1 MNAIESG
8 VRLERMHIGSEQCL
22 AFFTDDQPWRRLGYL
37 RTTFSGPKLGKTW
50 SDVVRNK
57 DFTRTRFFHNQTENF
72 FRNQRNLLIIKR
84 NHHGILENVCHSPLQ
99 KKNEFQREQ
108 QPARVQ
114 TLAQLSPSRL
124 PQLPMQLEVRFQRT
138 ADVSCTRSRINGDSA
153 QAGEGNCT
161 YLVVCTV
168 FTAYFHRQI
177 VHLARLLFQVV
188 HFERL
193 EYASYED
200 SKIQAVLTRTHSHDR
215 QCIG

>member
-8 VRLERMHIGSEQCL
+8 LRLERTHIGSEQCL
-22 AFFTDDQPWRRLGYL
+22 AFFTDDCLGAGQVIYEPHFPDQSQARPGAMSFETKISL
-37 RTTFSGPKLGKTW
+37 GPGFSTTRQKISLGISATYSLSNETITASSKT
-50 SDVVRNK
+50 SVTVP
-57 DFTRTRFFHNQTENF
+57 
-72 FRNQRNLLIIKR
+72 
-84 NHHGILENVCHSPLQ
+84 C